1 MNKKNGLKLAI
12 AGVCTLVFVTG
23 CSSKSTDNGNS
34 HTDIRI
40 EDITEETENVNQSV
54 SCLLYTSDAA
64 DD

>member
-54 SCLLYTSDAA
+54 RKV
-64 DD
+64 